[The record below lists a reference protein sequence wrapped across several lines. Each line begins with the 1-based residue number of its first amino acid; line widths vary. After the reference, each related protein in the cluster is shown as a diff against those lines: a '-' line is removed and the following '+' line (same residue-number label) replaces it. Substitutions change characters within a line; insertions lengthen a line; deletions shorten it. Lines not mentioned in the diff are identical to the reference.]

1 MVHRGHPEGN
11 SGTYN
16 QSVDKR
22 IIDKVYNLVARGIA
36 RPDEVKRCID
46 EYVERELLP
55 NIPAAVRPR
64 KSNGKYYPTW
74 RDLRNQ
80 EAFLAMF
87 QRVAYSRS
95 KKQFE
100 EALMTLRNPNVY
112 CDNVKVRDYVKK
124 IWMPCVKCW
133 AHVYWNQEAVNI
145 VNTNNGVEAQN
156 KYFKDN
162 YLPDLS
168 TNQSMPLLL
177 CLSSI
182 FFQIYTNTT
191 SKLTSSRAIY
201 TGDTAMTSWTICTT
215 DQAISLNTAWRVG
228 SLLVPSVKVTWS
240 VLTLLK
246 ANLKSRAPPNPSCIT
261 LSTFKFHAV
270 RVKPGLKVVFLAS
283 IFFAV
288 FNAFDEFSYNTLPE

>member
-112 CDNVKVRDYVKK
+112 RDNVKVRDYVKK

-162 YLPDLS
+162 YLPRSVDKSVYAIVVMLVEYFLPDLYQHYIE
-168 TNQSMPLLL
+168 TNIKQSNIYRRYSNDVLNYLHNRPSHFIKHSMKSRFAAGTFRESDVE
-177 CLSSI
+177 CLNFAKGKFKVKSSSKSQLYYI
-182 FFQIYTNTT
+182 VDLQIP
-191 SKLTSSRAIY
+191 R
-201 TGDTAMTSWTICTT
+201 CTCE
-215 DQAISLNTAWRVG
+215 AW
-228 SLLVPSVKVTWS
+228 
-240 VLTLLK
+240 
-246 ANLKSRAPPNPSCIT
+246 LKSRFPCKHFFCCIQ
-261 LSTFKFHAV
+261 
-270 RVKPGLKVVFLAS
+270 R
-283 IFFAV
+283 IWWI
-288 FNAFDEFSYNTLPE
+288 